1 MPDAMP
7 ASWQTAHHAPVAE
20 GASGMVVTAAPLA
33 TRVGVD
39 VLQSGGNAADA
50 AVAVAFTL
58 AVVYPTAGNLGGGG
72 FIVTRMGRESAALD
86 FREVAPGAATRD
98 MYLDAKGNV
107 TDKSLTGALAAGVPG
122 SVAGLWALHEK
133 FGTKPWRELLQ
144 PAIDLAEK
152 GFITDSAFVASE
164 SDRVRL
170 QKFPASAALFVPGGA
185 LVPLGATW
193 RNPDLAATLR
203 RIAEH
208 GRDGFYTGP
217 TADLVAT
224 EMKRSGGIITAADLK
239 GYEPLWRAPVEFDY
253 RGHHIIS
260 MPPASS
266 GGLTIALITN
276 ILSGFDLHAMG
287 WHSPEAI
294 RVIAE
299 SERAAFSR
307 RNTLLG
313 DPAFMKIPTEA
324 FLSPDTAATLRAA
337 IASAHVAAAE
347 PRAPSRERH
356 TTHFSVV
363 DGHGNAV
370 AMTTTL
376 NNGYGSALTVTGAGF
391 LLNDEMDDF
400 TAKVGAVNA
409 MGLRQ
414 GSANAI
420 QPGKRMLSSMTPT
433 IVLDS
438 TGSPMLVTG
447 ASGGARII
455 TGVTQMLI
463 NVLDF
468 SLPLGTAE
476 TAPRFHA
483 QDYPDSLL
491 LERGGYADDLVRAL
505 AGRGQHPTFSASSFD
520 NDDFAFVQSIL
531 RVGRRWQGITEPR
544 GHGLALGY

>member
-1 MPDAMP
+1 
-7 ASWQTAHHAPVAE
+7 
-20 GASGMVVTAAPLA
+20 MVVTAAPLA

-39 VLQSGGNAADA
+39 VLRSGGNAADA
-50 AVAVAFTL
+50 AVAVAFSL

-86 FREVAPGAATRD
+86 FREVAPGASTRD

-107 TDKSLTGALAAGVPG
+107 TGKSLTGALAAGVPG

-133 FGTKPWRELLQ
+133 FGTKPWGELLQ

-152 GFITDSAFVASE
+152 GFTTDSAFIASE
-164 SDRVRL
+164 SERARL
-170 QKFPASAALFVPGGA
+170 QQFPASAALFVPGGS
-185 LVPLGATW
+185 LVPLGAMW

-203 RIAEH
+203 RIAKH

-217 TADLVAT
+217 TAALVAA
-224 EMKRSGGIITAADLK
+224 EMKRSGGIISAADLK
-239 GYEPLWRAPVEFDY
+239 NYEPIWRAPVEFDY
-253 RGHHIIS
+253 RGHHVIS

-299 SERAAFSR
+299 SERAAFAR

-313 DPAFMKIPTEA
+313 DPAFVKIPTEA
-324 FLSPDTAATLRAA
+324 FLSPDTAAALRAA
-337 IASAHVAAAE
+337 IASTRVAAAE

-363 DGHGNAV
+363 DAHGNAI

-376 NNGYGSALTVTGAGF
+376 NNGYGSALTVAGAGF

-400 TAKVGAVNA
+400 TAKVGAINA

-438 TGSPMLVTG
+438 AGAPMLVTG

-455 TGVTQMLI
+455 TGVTQLLI

-468 SLPLGTAE
+468 SLPLGLAE
-476 TAPRFHA
+476 GAPRFHA

-491 LERGGYADDLVRAL
+491 LEKGGYADDLVRAL
-505 AGRGQHPTFSASSFD
+505 AGRRQHPTFSKSSYD
-520 NDDFAFVQSIL
+520 NDDFSYVQSIL
-531 RVGRRWQGITEPR
+531 RVGFRWQGVAEPR